1 MTFILTAVL
10 VLGVTG
16 LVLGLVLYAVSR
28 KFKVEEDPR
37 VGQITEL
44 LPGANCGGCGFPGC
58 AAFAAACVKADSMDG
73 LKCTVCKSE
82 VMQQIADITGHTVE
96 VGVEKIAVVRCN
108 GSCQNRPRP
117 RTYDGARSCAVAAM
131 MNGGETG
138 CFYGCLGCGDCVK
151 ACKFDAITMDPET
164 GLPVVDQD
172 KCTACGACAKAC
184 PRQIIELRNKN
195 KLDRRVYVRAS
206 NSARSCCWISGSSI
220 SERSWPSPSMSDEI
234 PLTMMITSAGAIFF
248 ITLGKSTGPRL

>member
-131 MNGGETG
+131 MNGGG
-138 CFYGCLGCGDCVK
+138 APWLLYGIGAAIAIILTLLKIPALPFALGMFIPIDLNLPLLVGGRRLRQ
-151 ACKFDAITMDPET
+151 
-164 GLPVVDQD
+164 GLP
-172 KCTACGACAKAC
+172 
-184 PRQIIELRNKN
+184 
-195 KLDRRVYVRAS
+195 AS
-206 NSARSCCWISGSSI
+206 
-220 SERSWPSPSMSDEI
+220 DH
-234 PLTMMITSAGAIFF
+234 
-248 ITLGKSTGPRL
+248 

>member
-58 AAFAAACVKADSMDG
+58 AAFAAECVKADSMDG

-117 RTYDGARSCAVAAM
+117 RTYDGANSCAVAAM

-172 KCTACGACAKAC
+172 
-184 PRQIIELRNKN
+184 Q
-195 KLDRRVYVRAS
+195 
-206 NSARSCCWISGSSI
+206 
-220 SERSWPSPSMSDEI
+220 
-234 PLTMMITSAGAIFF
+234 
-248 ITLGKSTGPRL
+248 TGPQGICKLRQPGQGPRCQEGL